1 MKRAEKRTERH
12 MHRQT
17 YMIANLSIARNLL
30 RATCC
35 AGVNP
40 ALRSLLSAPH
50 WVSSSTLPGGPKN
63 CTMKY
68 VRDIWVNNEIN
79 NVKHIKVYRFI
90 QKQCSMCPPC
100 CWTTRHIPAGD
111 ATHWWRGQWSTT
123 TVCSITPWW
132 LHAWAAWLQ
141 WIVSGVVVISCR

>member
-50 WVSSSTLPGGPKN
+50 WVSSSTLPGGPK
-63 CTMKY
+63 KLH
-68 VRDIWVNNEIN
+68 NEICSRYPSKQRN
-79 NVKHIKVYRFI
+79 KQCKTHKSVQIHSETVFNVSSLLLDDTTHSSRWRHSLMARSVKHYDSLLNHSVMTAR
-90 QKQCSMCPPC
+90 
-100 CWTTRHIPAGD
+100 
-111 ATHWWRGQWSTT
+111 
-123 TVCSITPWW
+123 
-132 LHAWAAWLQ
+132 L
-141 WIVSGVVVISCR
+141 SCLTAVNRLRRSRK